1 MNGKVVARI
10 IALLSFLSVVIY
22 PWLVIFNVVQS
33 SALPIVTWVVM
44 GVLATLANYAPD
56 VRPK

>member
-1 MNGKVVARI
+1 MNGKTVARI
-10 IALLSFLSVVIY
+10 IALLSFLSVIIY

-33 SALPIVTWVVM
+33 STLPIVTWVVT

-56 VRPK
+56 VRKK